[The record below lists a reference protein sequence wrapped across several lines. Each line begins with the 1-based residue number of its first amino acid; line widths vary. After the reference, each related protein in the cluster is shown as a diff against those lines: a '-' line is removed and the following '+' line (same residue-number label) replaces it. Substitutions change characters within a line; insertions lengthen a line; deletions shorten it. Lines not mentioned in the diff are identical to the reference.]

1 MLSDRTTRALIYA
14 AVFHFATS
22 LGDTLASEL
31 GILAKTSPVSIL
43 TFKKVPPGTNGGI
56 TVPGLVWSALGGTI
70 MGVTAVVDLLIESSI
85 TSSQALQL
93 VSRASMAGLAGSL
106 VSCFFAGCN

>member
-1 MLSDRTTRALIYA
+1 M
-14 AVFHFATS
+14 FHFATS

-56 TVPGLVWSALGGTI
+56 TVPGLVWSMLGGTV
-70 MGVTAVVDLLIESSI
+70 MGATAVVDLLIESSI